1 MCLISND
8 EGWWWNLRFK
18 GWKKNWQMPS
28 RDSRSIW
35 SSLCTD
41 SNSWGLMA
49 GWFDD
54 GESDR
59 FVAILC
65 VVGTFMYGYMLH
77 DVQLANLEDSG
88 CSPDMCVLS
97 LSPAREQYAFM
108 DWFAMLSTWGVT
120 IHTLP
125 YSPNSQ
131 IFTRHH
137 TQIPCFYLN
146 KKRPKRNSPTMSR
159 GSCAVAWV
167 SLLSRKCKVSW
178 NNRSNE
184 PRWGSC
190 PEKWSNLHTLC
201 AASTLKWCIY
211 LHLVDLYGKW

>member
-1 MCLISND
+1 MMERAIDLLQS
-8 EGWWWNLRFK
+8 
-18 GWKKNWQMPS
+18 
-28 RDSRSIW
+28 
-35 SSLCTD
+35 
-41 SNSWGLMA
+41 
-49 GWFDD
+49 
-54 GESDR
+54 
-59 FVAILC
+59 FVYF
-65 VVGTFMYGYMLH
+65 GTFMYGYMLH

-146 KKRPKRNSPTMSR
+146 KKPQAQLPHD
-159 GSCAVAWV
+159 
-167 SLLSRKCKVSW
+167 VSW
-178 NNRSNE
+178 V
-184 PRWGSC
+184 
-190 PEKWSNLHTLC
+190 LC
-201 AASTLKWCIY
+201 CGVG
-211 LHLVDLYGKW
+211 LVAFQEVQSQLEQQVQRAEVRILPGEMIQFTYP